1 MNLIDDNDE
10 IDEYIST
17 IMIIFHLNDGETAKK
32 LIKSQFHIV
41 GKEDIEILDVKT
53 VFKEFNDEVGSKHKF
68 DELPSKW
75 LKSNK
80 FKLIKSKL

>member
-1 MNLIDDNDE
+1 MNIIDNNDE
-10 IDEYIST
+10 IDDYIST
-17 IMIIFHLNDGETAKK
+17 IMIIFHLNDEETAKK

-41 GKEDIEILDVKT
+41 GKEDIEITEIDKAI
-53 VFKEFNDEVGSKHKF
+53 KDFNNEIGAKHKF

-75 LKSNK
+75 LKKNK